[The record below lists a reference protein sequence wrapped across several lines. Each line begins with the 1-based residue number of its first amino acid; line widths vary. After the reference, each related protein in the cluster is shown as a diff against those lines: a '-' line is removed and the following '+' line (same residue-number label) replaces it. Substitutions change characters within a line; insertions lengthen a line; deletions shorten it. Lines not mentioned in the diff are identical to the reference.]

1 MSASKVYTTGEVA
14 TFTGVNFRTVIRWI
28 EKGLLPAYRL
38 PGSRGDHR
46 IAHSDLVVFMRANAM
61 PLPDSFVALQKSVL
75 VVDDDQPMA
84 RAIARVFRLAGWET
98 FLAFDGFQAGMQLM
112 DKRPALM
119 TLDLRMPGMSG
130 HEVLIYTR
138 QNLPAEAVKIIVISA
153 QSHSELKLALENGA
167 DAVLEKPFTNDALM
181 ALAEKLTTPR

>member
-1 MSASKVYTTGEVA
+1 VSTSKVYTTGEVA

-46 IAHSDLVVFMRANAM
+46 IAHDDLLVFMQTNAM
-61 PLPDSFVALQKSVL
+61 PLPDSFEAVRKSVL

-84 RAIARVFRLAGWET
+84 RAIGRVFRLAGWET
-98 FLAFDGFQAGMQLM
+98 FLAFDGFQAGMLLM
-112 DKRPALM
+112 DKRPTLM

-130 HEVLIYTR
+130 YEVLSYTR
-138 QNLPAEAVKIIVISA
+138 QQPVVAGVKVIVISA
-153 QSHSELKLALENGA
+153 QHQSELRAALDRGA

-181 ALAEKLTTPR
+181 ALAEKLTGQR